1 MDMSSCLASACSEG
15 FVKGLEARVGNST
28 AQVCYKAYIDSKQY
42 ELYMLRG
49 RSVKPVRLSV

>member
-42 ELYMLRG
+42 ELLLPQKIGMKIKRF
-49 RSVKPVRLSV
+49 